1 MNANEIEKLKV
12 LDQNEVN
19 TLYEMFDHLVTTLN
33 KYAVSWC
40 CSGGTL
46 LGAVRHGGLIA
57 WDDDIDITIER
68 SAVPYI
74 MWIKSHI
81 TNDDEYKLIKVGKY
95 MKLKKDNL
103 WIDIFIL
110 DDGEYPQKHWKS
122 YNFLKK
128 EYIPFKQT
136 KFGNVIVN
144 IPNETEI
151 YLDRTYPEWK
161 TTALIYNHKTKGKKM
176 MSLTDELKQPY
187 LPLVL

>member
-1 MNANEIEKLKV
+1 MIDELKV

-68 SAVPYI
+68 SAVPYL

-110 DDGEYPQKHWKS
+110 DDGIFPQQHYKNISFKEDEYKPFSKAMFGSIEVSIPHKS
-122 YNFLKK
+122 E
-128 EYIPFKQT
+128 EYLHRILP
-136 KFGNVIVN
+136 
-144 IPNETEI
+144 
-151 YLDRTYPEWK
+151 DWD
-161 TTALIYNHKTKGKKM
+161 TTAIIYNHRIKGKKKVE
-176 MSLTDELKQPY
+176 LTEEMRQPY
-187 LPLVL
+187 LPDPVK